1 MSDELHN
8 RLVQLAAADKRSLNS
23 QILIYLEAAVRKPP
37 KS

>member
-1 MSDELHN
+1 MSDELHK

-23 QILIYLEAAVRKPP
+23 QILVYLELATRKPS